1 MSPVVLAAVL
11 FAALLHAVWNALIK
25 VSGDRLVV
33 IAVTTIASS
42 LLAVPFLFLLP
53 FPAAAAWPYL
63 MLTVGLH
70 SGYMLL
76 LVRAYGLGDFAQIYP
91 LSRGS
96 APLLTAL
103 LGFLLLG
110 ETMTLSEL
118 LGMALIVSGIFALA
132 AERIAGI
139 RQLSRAAL
147 LYSLLTGVFITAYSL
162 VDGSGARV
170 AGNSFSYIA
179 WLFFLDGWVVP
190 ILTVWRRPRS
200 LLISALRDV
209 WKVGLLVAL
218 LSTVGYA
225 MVVWG
230 FSQERIAPV
239 AVLRETSVLFAM
251 LISVFV
257 LKERL
262 SLLRITI
269 VILIVS
275 GIVLLG
281 I

>member
-190 ILTVWRRPRS
+190 ILTVWRQPRS

>member
-70 SGYMLL
+70 SGYVLL

-118 LGMALIVSGIFALA
+118 LGMALIVSGILALA

-162 VDGSGARV
+162 VDGSGVRV
-170 AGNSFSYIA
+170 AGNPFSYIA

-225 MVVWG
+225 LVVWG

-251 LISVFV
+251 LISVLV

>member
-70 SGYMLL
+70 SGYVLL

-118 LGMALIVSGIFALA
+118 LGMALIVSGILALA

-162 VDGSGARV
+162 VDGSGVRV
-170 AGNSFSYIA
+170 AGNPFSYIA

-225 MVVWG
+225 LVVWG

-251 LISVFV
+251 LISVLV

-262 SLLRITI
+262 PLLRITI